1 MKQFICFFLICIFT
15 ISNVFTKEDILS
27 EKIQQLT
34 DWSLKK
40 PIIRLNSERFK
51 HYVKTAP
58 RNYSM
63 IVMLTA
69 MSPQRQC
76 SICKQA
82 HDEFQIVAQSYRYSS
97 AFTNKV
103 FFGLVDFDD
112 GSEVFQY
119 LKLNSAPVFIHFPPR
134 MKPKKSDYM
143 DISRWGFSAE
153 QIAKWIHDRAD
164 VQIHIF
170 RPPNYSGFLL
180 IILLVTMIGGLL
192 YIKRNSLEFLYNQVV
207 WGMFVVLAILICISG
222 QIWNSIRGSPFL
234 HRNPQT
240 GQIGLFSG
248 SSGYQFIAETYVVF
262 LLYILFL
269 NDHSFYFRF
278 LEEQKNED
286 LTLYFP

>member
-248 SSGYQFIAETYVVF
+248 SSGYQFIAETYVVSISK
-262 LLYILFL
+262 L
-269 NDHSFYFRF
+269 
-278 LEEQKNED
+278 
-286 LTLYFP
+286 

>member
-269 NDHSFYFRF
+269 DDHSFYFRF

>member
-1 MKQFICFFLICIFT
+1 MKQFIWLFFICICT
-15 ISNVFTKEDILS
+15 LPNVLSKEDVLS

-63 IVMLTA
+63 IIMLTA
-69 MSPQRQC
+69 LSPSRSC
-76 SICKQA
+76 GICKQA
-82 HDEFQIVAQSYRYSS
+82 QDEFQIVAQSYRYSS
-97 AFTNKV
+97 AFTNKL
-103 FFGLVDFDD
+103 FFAMVDFDD
-112 GSEVFQY
+112 GQDVFQY
-119 LKLNSAPVFIHFPPR
+119 LKLNSAPVFIHFPPK
-134 MKPKKSDYM
+134 MKPKKNDFM
-143 DISRWGFSAE
+143 DISRSGFSAE
-153 QIAKWIHDRAD
+153 AQAKWIHDRAD
-164 VQIHIF
+164 VHIHVF

-180 IILLVTMIGGLL
+180 VVLLVTMIGGLL
-192 YIKRNSLEFLYNQVV
+192 YIKRNSLEFLYNPVV
-207 WGMFVVLAILICISG
+207 WGMFIILAILICISG

-262 LLYILFL
+262 ALYILFHIDEFFFRKIKYI
-269 NDHSFYFRF
+269 NFIFY
-278 LEEQKNED
+278 L
-286 LTLYFP
+286 P